1 MGSRENFG
9 TREKCETRGNYGTR
23 DALETSFA
31 VKWFLF
37 LGNEFFKCIMCK
49 EKLKAYTLRTSKF
62 RKLFCWE
69 RNNYREMGGR
79 HLIVGTPAS
88 DFLN

>member
-69 RNNYREMGGR
+69 RNNYRERGEDASLLVR
-79 HLIVGTPAS
+79 LLPIV
-88 DFLN
+88 